1 VFYTNQIKE
10 NKKGLQREHKWNI
23 LQLSNKMLEGGM
35 FYFARDCAAF
45 ASLVSFCATLAVW
58 GDVILSA
65 G

>member
-1 VFYTNQIKE
+1 
-10 NKKGLQREHKWNI
+10 
-23 LQLSNKMLEGGM
+23 M

>member
-1 VFYTNQIKE
+1 LQKE
-10 NKKGLQREHKWNI
+10 QKWNTVWK
-23 LQLSNKMLEGGM
+23 SDPDLEDVM
-35 FYFARDCAAF
+35 FYFARDCAAL